1 MSEEA
6 AVRDITHEEFNHR
19 GELMNRLIKS
29 WGGFGRR
36 GASDGLPQVC
46 MGLGVIK
53 LDGFD
58 TAKIIVVTS
67 KLRIARRGRERGLRY

>member
-1 MSEEA
+1 MSEQA
-6 AVRDITHEEFNHR
+6 AVRDITHKELNHR

-29 WGGFGRR
+29 RGGLRRR

-58 TAKIIVVTS
+58 TAEIIVVTS
-67 KLRIARRGRERGLRY
+67 KLRVAC